1 MKLKLLYCFVALILI
16 AGTAGRTFAAPPNW
30 VPVPNLQYNMQVV
43 AKLQMPDGTFSNNP
57 LDLVGAFVGSQC
69 RGLGTRDPN
78 LQEFFFITVGS
89 NVPSGEMVTFQAYLG
104 NFDLVVNVIQVMP
117 FVSGSQVGT
126 LSNPVIFTFSVANNV
141 ITASSGP
148 HGTINP
154 SGEVTVPWGGNQLFT
169 FSPITGYQVS
179 NVLVN
184 GVSVGTPTQY
194 QFNGVT
200 QNQTIHVT
208 FAPAIYFHA
217 YIVWANGSIAGDTY
231 QLIPH
236 GGNGTP
242 VTVIPD
248 QGYFFTQWD
257 DGITANPRTDLNV
270 TQNKI
275 ISTTLSANTYTL
287 TYTAGPN
294 GSLSGQT
301 TQTVVHGGN
310 GTPVTAI
317 PNTGFQFI
325 RWSDGIYS
333 NPRTDINVNSNINV
347 TAIFGLNTF
356 TITAT
361 AGPNGSISPS
371 GTPQVEEGGDILFT
385 ITPNTGYEVANVV
398 VNNQSLG
405 PMTSYLFTNV
415 TSNQSIHATF
425 QIRSYTLSYSSDGNG
440 SLTGNTLQTVIHGG
454 NGTPVLATPY
464 ISYHFVQWSDGK
476 TDNPRTDLN
485 VSGNI
490 QVVAQFALN
499 TYTILATANA
509 NGTINPSGLVVV
521 NEGAS
526 PTFLIQPNTGSSIE
540 DVKVDGVSIG
550 PVSIYQFVN
559 VVENHTI
566 EADFELN
573 YYILRY
579 LSDGNGFLTG
589 DTLQEVS
596 HGGHGTPV
604 YAFPNPGY
612 IFAGWSDGNYQNPR
626 IDMNVT
632 ASRTVTALFTDSGP
646 PVWVPT
652 GNLEYNMQVVARLMR
667 PDSSFCTNPADI
679 VASFSGLECRGIAHP
694 FPEYEGLLF
703 LTIGSNIHTGEIIT
717 FKAYIEDINLVVDLN
732 EIIEF
737 VSMSEIGTPDNPF
750 IFSYEDILYQ
760 ISASAGPNGRIVPE
774 GDTLISHGSSIV
786 YTFIPDEGFMVKEVF
801 VNNIPQGASE
811 TYEFTMLSSEK
822 TIHVVFDI
830 DTRTEALQPENRLS
844 IYPNPAT
851 NLIRINTGA
860 EAWDNIPV
868 RIDITDMHGRN
879 VISMMTYEP
888 QAEIYVAALR
898 PGIYSVRTSKN
909 GLVLGSAKFSKT
921 HEN

>member
-1 MKLKLLYCFVALILI
+1 MVI
-16 AGTAGRTFAAPPNW
+16 AGNVLADPPTWTPAP
-30 VPVPNLQYNMQVV
+30 NMQFNMQIV
-43 AKLQMPDGTFSNNP
+43 AKLQLPG
-57 LDLVGAFVGSQC
+57 GAFSQNENDLIAGFVGQQC
-69 RGLGTRDPN
+69 RGVSQKDESLP
-78 LQEFFFITVGS
+78 EFFFISIGS
-89 NVPSGEMVTFQAYLG
+89 NVPAGENISFQAYLG
-104 NFDLVVNVIQVMP
+104 ANDLIVTLNQTIP
-117 FVSGSQVGT
+117 FISGSQVGT
-126 LSNPVIFTFSVANNV
+126 LSNPVIFTFNIADNI
-141 ITASSGP
+141 ITATSGTN
-148 HGTINP
+148 GTINP

-179 NVLVN
+179 NVIVN
-184 GVSVGTPTQY
+184 GISVGTPTQY

-208 FAPAIYFHA
+208 FAPAIYFLA
-217 YIVWANGSIAGDTY
+217 YIVWENGSIAGDTY
-231 QLIPH
+231 QLVPH

-248 QGYFFTQWD
+248 QGYFFTEWD

-270 TQNKI
+270 TQNRI

-301 TQTVVHGGN
+301 TQTVVHGGD

-325 RWSDGIYS
+325 RWSDGVYN
-333 NPRTDINVNSNINV
+333 NPRTDTAVSNNINV
-347 TAIFGLNTF
+347 TAIFGLNTY

-385 ITPNTGYEVANVV
+385 ITPNAGYEVANVV
-398 VNNQSLG
+398 VDNQNLG

-415 TSNQSIHATF
+415 TSNHSIHATF
-425 QIRSYTLSYSSDGNG
+425 QVITYTLSYSSDGNG

-454 NGTPVLATPY
+454 NGTPVLAVPY
-464 ISYHFVQWSDGK
+464 ISYHFVQWSDGV

-485 VSGNI
+485 VTGNI

-509 NGTINPSGLVVV
+509 NGTINPSGEVVV

-526 PTFLIQPNTGSSIE
+526 PTFLINPNTGSSIE
-540 DVKVDGVSIG
+540 DVRVDGVSIG

-573 YYILRY
+573 FYQLRY
-579 LSDGNGFLTG
+579 LTDGNGFLTG

-626 IDMNVT
+626 IDMDVT
-632 ASRTVTALFTDSGP
+632 SNLTVTALFTDSGP

-652 GNLEYNMQVVARLMR
+652 GNLEYNMQMVARLIR
-667 PDSSFCTNPADI
+667 PDSSVCINPSDI
-679 VASFSGLECRGIAHP
+679 VAAFSGLECRGIAHP
-694 FPEYEGLLF
+694 FPDYDGLLF

-732 EIIEF
+732 EIVEF

-760 ISASAGPNGRIVPE
+760 VSASAGPNGRIVPE
-774 GDTLISHGSSIV
+774 GDTLISHGSSML
-786 YTFIPDEGFMVKEVF
+786 YTFIPDEGFMVKEVY
-801 VNNIPQGASE
+801 VNDIPQGASE

-822 TIHVVFDI
+822 TIHVEFDI
-830 DTRTEALQPENRLS
+830 DTRSEDLHYKHDLS
-844 IYPNPAT
+844 IHPNPAT
-851 NLIRINTGA
+851 DRIRVSTGA
-860 EAWDNIPV
+860 VKNEAV
-868 RIDITDMHGRN
+868 RIDITDMHGR
-879 VISMMTYEP
+879 VVFSVLSHSETE
-888 QAEIYVAALR
+888 EITVAGLMPGLYALR
-898 PGIYSVRTSKN
+898 LSKDGIIM
-909 GLVLGSAKFSKT
+909 GSAKFSKS